1 MPASPT
7 SVAEF
12 WELLRKSGIWP
23 EEQWESLQLRDLP
36 GNPQAAA
43 DLLVQKGLLTSF
55 QARQLLAGRYKGFRI
70 GQYVVQDIIGRGG
83 MGAVY
88 LAKHM
93 ELHRKVA
100 LKVLLPAQG
109 EDQRLAQERFFRE
122 ARAAAALDHPNIV
135 RIFDVARHNNLPYL
149 IMEYVDGETL
159 QQVLDREGALP
170 YTVAVE
176 YIAQAA
182 AGLQHA
188 HERGFVHRD
197 IKPGNLM
204 RDKAGVVKILDMGL
218 ARTYNS
224 TDNVTERLDKGA
236 VVGTADFISPE
247 QALSQPNIDGRADI
261 YSLGATLFA
270 LIIGKPPFEGNTTQK
285 LLQHQLRSAPRLSSL
300 DNRIPKELCD
310 VVAKML
316 AKRPEDRYQSAAEV
330 IAALAPWTAGS
341 TRVLAGISHTRIGQ
355 EPEVAVNLAVG
366 SLGGSSVR
374 LGELSHSHMTSVET
388 PRTGY
393 SALQL
398 TPPLSGRRSSASHT
412 RVTPSTDASG
422 LDSTRPTDDTG
433 SAGTGQ
439 RLKTWYRR
447 RVLLGVVGSLAV
459 VTVGALAAWQLG
471 GSPTP
476 QPVAHTPNPIAPITP
491 PPGTDPSKEKT
502 LPPNR
507 ENPLPKTPSAKG
519 RVIYEWKAADVP
531 VFRVRMRG
539 GQVLEGQRPALR
551 TGIAIYTLK
560 PDTEAEFTRDTLD
573 GKDCFTIIR
582 HTQALGAQIAF
593 ELERDIGQGG
603 LGLQMAPSGKY
614 ALQID
619 YRTAAQIQASVH
631 TIQGYRSAGF
641 RVFPSTGTQWVT
653 AELPFTRQAEPLRCA
668 IEAAGSVGVPVAIAA
683 VRIVELEPPPLPREE
698 RPLFVMDL
706 RNQQPFRIVCGLR
719 EDPNNNQ
726 RHYRE
731 ISRQGE
737 PPAGWHVRP
746 WRVETEV
753 EFTLVED
760 QGRPALS
767 FRNLKGRG
775 SAMLFMPEFEC
786 PTGVCRLELEYRCT
800 TQAQQFNIRF
810 KPNDARP
817 AWDIFRP
824 ATTQGA
830 WRRESIVADLR
841 GATGGFFEF
850 HNNDDN
856 TQAYVQIRDLKV
868 TELPPATLNESIL
881 YQLRAADLPEFK
893 NIKQGRSI
901 TSGNPDPVIAGVYFG
916 GWKPETISEWT
927 CGTVAGSKAI
937 GIVNV
942 NEVLSAQIGIELEKA
957 VGVKL
962 TPGQK
967 VRLRVEYR
975 TAGSAEGRI
984 YFQTYDDWKVPFST
998 DLPNSNGRWCTV
1010 DLLATRGD
1018 QPLRCLIDT
1027 NTTGHGNI
1035 LFIRTVT
1042 ITDAGRA
1049 VVIPKSSNSP
1059 PTTQP
1064 MASDEDPS
1072 RWAEGARLYRL
1083 DVSSISPFRVVKEK
1097 SKQISGEPEQLPPG
1111 VGCQCWKEGS
1121 VGEFR
1126 RAMVD
1131 NVPAL
1136 GLTGLNDTISAQ
1148 FYFNLETV
1156 MKLPLEPGKYYK
1168 VKVTYMTHNDARG
1181 NVVVHRVPGYQW
1193 IASVR
1198 LENTQNRWQTA
1209 SLIFR
1214 RPPASEDVQVRMVID
1229 NTTVGEGNTLW
1240 IRDVEIMEVIPSKK
1254 S

>member
-1 MPASPT
+1 VT
-7 SVAEF
+7 EF
-12 WELLRKSGIWP
+12 WDLLRKSGILT
-23 EEQWESLQLRDLP
+23 EEQWARLQQKDFP
-36 GNPQAAA
+36 EDAQAAA
-43 DLLVQKGLLTSF
+43 EALVKKGLLTPF

-88 LAKHM
+88 LAEHV

-100 LKVLLPAQG
+100 IKVLVPAQG
-109 EDQRLAQERFFRE
+109 EDQRLALERFIRE

-135 RIFDVARHNNLPYL
+135 RIFDVARHNNVPYL

-159 QQVLDREGALP
+159 QQVLEREGAMP

-188 HERGFVHRD
+188 HERGFIHRD

-218 ARTYNS
+218 ARSHNT
-224 TDNVTERLDKGA
+224 TDNLTERLDKGA
-236 VVGTADFISPE
+236 VVGTADFIAPE
-247 QALSQPNIDGRADI
+247 QALNQPRIDGRADI

-300 DNRIPKELCD
+300 DTRIPKELCD

-316 AKRPEDRYQSAAEV
+316 AKRPEDRYQTAAEV

-341 TRVLAGISHTRIGQ
+341 TRVLAGISHTKIGQ

-366 SLGGSSVR
+366 SLSGSSVR
-374 LGELSHSHMTSVET
+374 LGELSHSSLASVET
-388 PRTGY
+388 PRAGH
-393 SALQL
+393 SALQSTL
-398 TPPLSGRRSSASHT
+398 PLSGRRSAASRA
-412 RVTPSTDASG
+412 RVLPATGHSG
-422 LDSTRPTDDTG
+422 AAQGTSIADTSSG
-433 SAGTGQ
+433 SLWQ
-439 RLKTWYRR
+439 RLGTQRR
-447 RVLLGVVGSLAV
+447 RWVLFGTVGVAVLL
-459 VTVGALAAWQLG
+459 TVGALAAWQLS
-471 GSPTP
+471 GSPKP
-476 QPVAHTPNPIAPITP
+476 APIAHGTPSPETDPTKHGTP
-491 PPGTDPSKEKT
+491 PSTH
-502 LPPNR
+502 
-507 ENPLPKTPSAKG
+507 ENPPQQPPRTNG
-519 RVIYEWKAADVP
+519 RVIYEWKAAEVP
-531 VFRVRMRG
+531 PFRVRLRG
-539 GQVLEGQRPALR
+539 GQVLEGQRPLMR
-551 TGIAIYTLK
+551 PGVAIYALK
-560 PDTEAEFTRDTLD
+560 SDTEAEFFRDTLD
-573 GKDCFTIIR
+573 GKECFTIIR
-582 HTQALGAQIAF
+582 HSTATGAQIAF
-593 ELERDIGQGG
+593 ELERDVGQGG

-619 YRTAAQIQASVH
+619 YRTTGQVQASVH
-631 TIQGYRSAGF
+631 TIKDYRSAGF
-641 RVFPSTGTQWVT
+641 RAFASTGTQWVT

-668 IEAAGSVGVPVAIAA
+668 IEAVGSVGVPVAIAA
-683 VRIVELEPPPLPREE
+683 VRVVELEPPPLPREE

-706 RNQQPFRIVCGLR
+706 RQQQPFRIVCGLR
-719 EDPNNNQ
+719 EDPNNKQ

-737 PPAGWHVRP
+737 PPSGWRARP
-746 WRVETEV
+746 WRVETEM

-817 AWDIFRP
+817 AWDVFRP
-824 ATTQGA
+824 VTTQGV

-856 TQAYVQIRDLKV
+856 TQAYVHIRDLKV
-868 TELPPATLNESIL
+868 TELPPATVTEPIL
-881 YQLRAADLPEFK
+881 FQLRAADLPEFK

-901 TSGNPDPVIAGVYFG
+901 TSGDQDPVIAGVYFG

-937 GIVNV
+937 GIVNT
-942 NEVLSAQIGIELEKA
+942 NEVLSAQIGIELERDI
-957 VGVKL
+957 GVKL
-962 TPGQK
+962 TPGQR

-975 TAGSAEGRI
+975 TSGSAKGHI
-984 YFQTYDDWKVPFST
+984 YFQTYEDWKVPFRT
-998 DLPNSNGRWCTV
+998 DLPSSNDRWCTV
-1010 DLLATRGD
+1010 DLVATRGD
-1018 QPLRCLIDT
+1018 LPLRCLVDT
-1027 NTTGHGNI
+1027 STTGRGNI
-1035 LFIRTVT
+1035 LFIRSVT
-1042 ITDAGRA
+1042 ITDAGRGVA
-1049 VVIPKSSNSP
+1049 TPTPRNPP
-1059 PTTQP
+1059 PTTP
-1064 MASDEDPS
+1064 PTSPDDPS
-1072 RWAEGARLYRL
+1072 RWTEGPRVYRL
-1083 DVSSISPFRVVKEK
+1083 DVSAISPFRVVKE
-1097 SKQISGEPEQLPPG
+1097 QFNRISGEPEQLPEG

-1121 VGEFR
+1121 IGEFR
-1126 RAMVD
+1126 RALVD
-1131 NVPAL
+1131 DIPAL
-1136 GLTGLNDTISAQ
+1136 GLTGLNDAISAQ
-1148 FYFNLETV
+1148 YYFDLESRI
-1156 MKLPLEPGKYYK
+1156 KLPLEPGKHYK
-1168 VKVTYMTHNDARG
+1168 VKITYMTHNDSRG
-1181 NVVVHRVPGYQW
+1181 QAIVHVVPGYQG

-1198 LENTQNRWQTA
+1198 LEDSQNRWRTA

-1214 RPPASEDVQVRMVID
+1214 RPPATDNVQVRMVID

-1240 IRDVEIMEVIPSKK
+1240 IREVEIVELIPPKK

>member
-7 SVAEF
+7 SVTEF
-12 WELLRKSGIWP
+12 WELLRKSGIWS
-23 EEQWESLQLRDLP
+23 EEQWLSVQLNDFP
-36 GNPQAAA
+36 EDPQAAA
-43 DLLVQKGLLTSF
+43 ELLIKRKLLTPF

-88 LAKHM
+88 LGEHV

-159 QQVLDREGALP
+159 QQVLEREGALP

-188 HERGFVHRD
+188 HERGFIHRD

-218 ARTYNS
+218 ARSYS
-224 TDNVTERLDKGA
+224 AADNLTERLDRGA
-236 VVGTADFISPE
+236 VVGTADFIAPE
-247 QALSQPNIDGRADI
+247 QALNQPNIDGRADI

-300 DNRIPKELCD
+300 DSRIPKELCD
-310 VVAKML
+310 VVARML
-316 AKRPEDRYQSAAEV
+316 AKRPEDRYQNAAEV

-374 LGELSHSHMTSVET
+374 LGELSHSNMTSVET
-388 PRTGY
+388 PRAGY

-398 TPPLSGRRSSASHT
+398 TPPLSGRRSSASHS
-412 RVTPSTDASG
+412 RVSPSMDASG
-422 LDSTRPTDDTG
+422 SDPARPTDDT
-433 SAGTGQ
+433 ALVGTEE
-439 RLKTWYRR
+439 RLKARHRR
-447 RVLLGVVGSLAV
+447 WVLVGVLGSVVVVTLGV
-459 VTVGALAAWQLG
+459 LAAWQRG
-471 GSPTP
+471 GSPSSE
-476 QPVAHTPNPIAPITP
+476 PIAHVVP
-491 PPGTDPSKEKT
+491 PSESNPSKGIT
-502 LPPNR
+502 SPPTS
-507 ENPLPKTPSAKG
+507 ENPPAQPPLKKG
-519 RVIYEWKAADVP
+519 RVMFEWKAAEVP

-539 GQVLEGQRPALR
+539 GQVLNGERPRLR
-551 TGIAIYTLK
+551 PGIAIYTLK
-560 PDTEAEFTRDTLD
+560 PDTEAEFFRDTLD

-582 HTQALGAQIAF
+582 HTPALGAQIAF
-593 ELERDIGQGG
+593 ELERDTGQGG
-603 LGLQMAPSGKY
+603 LGLQLVPSGKY

-619 YRTAAQIQASVH
+619 YRTAGQIQASVH
-631 TIQGYRSAGF
+631 TIKSYRSVGF
-641 RVFPSTGTQWVT
+641 RAFAPTGTQWVT
-653 AELPFTRQAEPLRCA
+653 AELPFTHQAEPLRCA

-683 VRIVELEPPPLPREE
+683 VRIIELEPPPLPREE
-698 RPLFVMDL
+698 RALFVMDL

-719 EDPNNNQ
+719 EDPNTKQ

-731 ISRQGE
+731 ISRQGV
-737 PPAGWHVRP
+737 PPAGWHPRP
-746 WRVETEV
+746 WHVETEM
-753 EFTLVED
+753 EFTLVVDE
-760 QGRPALS
+760 GRPALS
-767 FRNLKGRG
+767 ISNLKGRG
-775 SAMLFMPEFEC
+775 SAMLFMPRFEC
-786 PTGVCRLELEYRCT
+786 PTGLCRLELEYRCT
-800 TQAQQFNIRF
+800 TQPQRFAIRF

-830 WRRESIVADLR
+830 WRRETIVADLR

-850 HNNDDN
+850 HNGDDN

-868 TELPPATLNESIL
+868 TELPSATLTESIL
-881 YQLRAADLPEFK
+881 FQLRAADLPEFK
-893 NIKQGRSI
+893 NTKQGRSI
-901 TSGNPDPVIAGVYFG
+901 ISGDADPLLAGVYFG
-916 GWKPETISEWT
+916 GWKPETLSEWT
-927 CGTVAGSKAI
+927 CGIVAGSKAI

-957 VGVKL
+957 AGVKL
-962 TPGQK
+962 TPGQR

-975 TAGSAEGRI
+975 TVGEAKGRV
-984 YFQTYDDWKVPFST
+984 YVQTYDDWKVPFST
-998 DLPNSNGRWCTV
+998 DLPATNGQWCTV
-1010 DLLATRGD
+1010 DLLATRGER
-1018 QPLRCLIDT
+1018 PLRCLIDT
-1027 NTTGHGNI
+1027 RTAGRGNI
-1035 LFIRTVT
+1035 LYIRSIT

-1049 VVIPKSSNSP
+1049 VAIPNSSHSP
-1059 PTTQP
+1059 PVTQP
-1064 MASDEDPS
+1064 MASGEDPS
-1072 RWAEGARLYRL
+1072 RWVEGPRVYRL
-1083 DVSSISPFRVVKEK
+1083 DVAAVSPFRVVKEHF
-1097 SKQISGEPEQLPPG
+1097 KQISGEPEQLPPG

-1121 VGEFR
+1121 IGEFR

-1148 FYFNLETV
+1148 FYFDLESV
-1156 MKLPLEPGKYYK
+1156 MKLPLEPGKSYK

-1181 NVVVHRVPGYQW
+1181 QAIVHGVPGYQA
-1193 IASVR
+1193 IASLR

-1214 RPPASEDVQVRMVID
+1214 RPPASDNVQVRMVID
-1229 NTTVGEGNTLW
+1229 NTTIGEGNTLW
-1240 IRDVEIMEVIPSKK
+1240 IRDVEIVELIPPKK